1 MKGSEDIE
9 LNMSKFYLKNNIV
22 VDHPKEITQKQNIN
36 NYAYEMINNKG
47 KTQPQPFEGQIIKR

>member
-22 VDHPKEITQKQNIN
+22 VDHPKEITQK
-36 NYAYEMINNKG
+36 
-47 KTQPQPFEGQIIKR
+47 